1 MAIGSILD
9 STDPHMVIR
18 ELLSQMQ
25 ATFADAGTWLMDL
38 SCKFGLGPKCVYT
51 DWKELSVGQA
61 ALVGFLSFAIVR
73 LILDRLA
80 IRKFLAFCAALIA
93 GVAILLGEIYLVD
106 NFPFKIPDSL
116 PALPIK
122 LLCLLICALVPFFLA
137 SYVHRSV
144 LNKLMTA
151 PR

>member
-1 MAIGSILD
+1 
-9 STDPHMVIR
+9 MVIR

-25 ATFADAGTWLMDL
+25 ATFADAGMWLMDL

-61 ALVGFLSFAIVR
+61 ALVGFLAFAIVR
-73 LILDRLA
+73 LIVDRLA
-80 IRKFLAFCAALIA
+80 VRKFFAFCAASISGL
-93 GVAILLGEIYLVD
+93 AILFAEIYLVD
-106 NFPFKIPDSL
+106 NFAFKVPDNL
-116 PALPIK
+116 PVLPINLLSL
-122 LLCLLICALVPFFLA
+122 LLCTLIPFFVA
-137 SYVHRSV
+137 SFVHRLV

>member
-1 MAIGSILD
+1 
-9 STDPHMVIR
+9 MVIR

-80 IRKFLAFCAALIA
+80 IRKFLAFCAALIS
-93 GVAILLGEIYLVD
+93 GLAILLGEIYLVD
-106 NFPFKIPDSL
+106 NFSFKIPDSL
-116 PALPIK
+116 PVLPINLWF
-122 LLCLLICALVPFFLA
+122 LLFCALMPFFLG
-137 SYVHRSV
+137 SLVHRLV
-144 LNKLMTA
+144 LNRLMTT